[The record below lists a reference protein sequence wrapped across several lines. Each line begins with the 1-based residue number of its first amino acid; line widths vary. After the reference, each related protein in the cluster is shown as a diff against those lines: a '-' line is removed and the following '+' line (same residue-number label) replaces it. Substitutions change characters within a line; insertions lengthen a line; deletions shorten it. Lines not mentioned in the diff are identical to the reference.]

1 MGQRRVALTCRVQ
14 VVRTLPMM
22 SQLWPRACCLRRP
35 GLAALPLRVCSEGQG
50 LALSCLQSD
59 TEEGA
64 ALRVPISGR
73 TEGGCV
79 ASPTL
84 GDACF
89 SDRSV
94 LLCPAALPSVRPL
107 HQSCARREGRRRG
120 RCGRRSYLAQPT
132 TDSGEAVKKFTTSD
146 TIWECLQ
153 SIM

>member
-1 MGQRRVALTCRVQ
+1 M
-14 VVRTLPMM
+14 
-22 SQLWPRACCLRRP
+22 P
-35 GLAALPLRVCSEGQG
+35 GAGPPDAARDAAALAEGLLSAPPGTCCASLRVCSEGQG
-50 LALSCLQSD
+50 LALSCLRSD

-64 ALRVPISGR
+64 ALRVPVSGR
-73 TEGGCV
+73 TEGGCA

-94 LLCPAALPSVRPL
+94 LLCPAALLSVRPL
-107 HQSCARREGRRRG
+107 RQSCARPAWLPAEKVEEGAGVGVVHTWLSPR
-120 RCGRRSYLAQPT
+120 

-146 TIWECLQ
+146 TIWERLQ